1 MTTECL
7 YETRCPVVD
16 FGRLE
21 REVDDVRSEF
31 RSTNPCWHIGRD
43 NRLSLDAAQPAI
55 QEFPPPGPLHD
66 NERNLDRSDPT
77 TGERTRRRNHEAR
90 NLPHVVRFADQVIG
104 IDKLLGD
111 DQTASR
117 ILAIQDRLPAK
128 RTG

>member
-21 REVDDVRSEF
+21 REVDDDRLQTPSP
-31 RSTNPCWHIGRD
+31 RLNPCVAHSIRWD
-43 NRLSLDAAQPAI
+43 
-55 QEFPPPGPLHD
+55 
-66 NERNLDRSDPT
+66 
-77 TGERTRRRNHEAR
+77 TRR
-90 NLPHVVRFADQVIG
+90 PVIG